1 MSHRLILRRTR
12 RFAAATSLAVL
23 VCGCAPRQA
32 AFRTNNPQLDAFIEL
47 MTPRRIE
54 IQRYLTRAVSF
65 DGSGNP
71 DGIELVLAAKDAFDD
86 EVKCV
91 GTILV
96 ELYRRPKASP
106 DRLGKRV
113 ADWQVDITTAEK
125 LSAYWDNVAR
135 CVKLPLALPDVKLRP
150 GRYVLTAQLTTP
162 TGQHLQDRY
171 EFTVEPGLVPRP
183 TTVR

>member
-1 MSHRLILRRTR
+1 MSHRLIPRRPR
-12 RFAAATSLAVL
+12 RIAAAALAIL
-23 VCGCAPRQA
+23 LCGCAPRQTA
-32 AFRTNNPQLDAFIEL
+32 VRTNNPQLDAFIEL

-71 DGIELVLAAKDAFDD
+71 DGIELVLAAKDAFGD

-106 DRLGKRV
+106 DRLGRRV
-113 ADWQVDITTAEK
+113 VDWQVDITTAEK

-135 CVKLPLALPDVKLRP
+135 CVKLPLVLPDVKLHP

-171 EFTVEPGLVPRP
+171 EFTIEPGLVPRP
-183 TTVR
+183 TTTR